1 MAGSYP
7 KLSVVIPTFNEEAIL
22 SECMSHIYE
31 ADPNVEIIIADG
43 GSTDLTMKIAVEHG
57 ARVCCSEQ
65 GRGSQCNT
73 GATLASGD
81 VLVFLHAD
89 TKLPAE
95 AISQLE
101 KIFQDDSVLVGTFHI
116 SFDMQHWLLQLFC
129 WLSRFDRGRFRFGD
143 HCIVIRK
150 SFFDTLG
157 GFPNWRLFED
167 IELMRKARK
176 KTRIYRFPMTV
187 VTSARRLIQ
196 NGIIR
201 QQIRNIY
208 YTSLY
213 LLGVSP
219 EKLATMYESQ
229 KHSLNSVYLIIF
241 VRFPYP
247 GKVKTRLATSIGN
260 DEAARLYRLCTE
272 NVFKET
278 EKLSDNVLRYIFYAD
293 KDDEDNVMKW
303 AGPVFHFMP
312 QVEGDLGIRIEAA
325 FSYVFGQGAR
335 NAVIVASDVPDL
347 SAEIIGNAISALIDN
362 DVVIGPTND
371 GGYYLLGMNGM
382 HSELFRGITW
392 STTEVY
398 AETLSI
404 IEYLGLKVHCLR
416 VLDDIDTEDDLH
428 RWLGSSSKEG
438 NPVRRAMQ
446 NIATT
451 F

>member
-1 MAGSYP
+1 MARIYP
-7 KLSVVIPTFNEEAIL
+7 TLSVVIPTLNEEAIL
-22 SECMSHIYE
+22 SECISHIYE

-81 VLVFLHAD
+81 ILIFLHAD
-89 TKLPAE
+89 TKLPE
-95 AISQLE
+95 DAISQLK

-116 SFDMQHWLLQLFC
+116 SFDTQHWLLRLFC

-143 HCIVIRK
+143 QCIVIRK

-167 IELMRKARK
+167 IELIRRARK

-201 QQIRNIY
+201 QQVRNIY

-219 EKLATMYESQ
+219 EKLATKYESE
-229 KHSLNSVYLIIF
+229 KKDLSSVYLIIF
-241 VRFPYP
+241 VRFPHP
-247 GKVKTRLATSIGN
+247 GKVKTRLAISIGN
-260 DEAARLYRLCTE
+260 DNAARLYRLCTE

-278 EKLSDNVLRYIFYAD
+278 EKLSDNVKRYIFYAD

-303 AGPVFHFMP
+303 AGPVFQFRP
-312 QVEGDLGIRIEAA
+312 QVEGDLGTRIEAA
-325 FSYVFGQGAR
+325 FNYVFRQGAR
-335 NAVIVASDVPDL
+335 KAVIVASDVPDL
-347 SAEIIGNAISALIDN
+347 SAEIIENAISALTDDDI
-362 DVVIGPTND
+362 VIGPTND
-371 GGYYLLGMNGM
+371 GGYYLLGMNRR
-382 HSELFRGITW
+382 HSELLRGITW
-392 STTEVY
+392 STAEVY
-398 AETLSI
+398 DETLSI

-416 VLDDIDTEDDLH
+416 ALDDIDKEDDLH
-428 RWLGSSSKEG
+428 RWLGASSREG
-438 NPVRRAMQ
+438 NPVRRAIQ
-446 NIATT
+446 NITT
-451 F
+451 TY

>member
-1 MAGSYP
+1 M
-7 KLSVVIPTFNEEAIL
+7 
-22 SECMSHIYE
+22 
-31 ADPNVEIIIADG
+31 
-43 GSTDLTMKIAVEHG
+43 
-57 ARVCCSEQ
+57 
-65 GRGSQCNT
+65 
-73 GATLASGD
+73 
-81 VLVFLHAD
+81 
-89 TKLPAE
+89 
-95 AISQLE
+95 
-101 KIFQDDSVLVGTFHI
+101 
-116 SFDMQHWLLQLFC
+116 
-129 WLSRFDRGRFRFGD
+129 GRFRFGD
-143 HCIVIRK
+143 QCIVIRK
-150 SFFDTLG
+150 SFFNTLG

-219 EKLATMYESQ
+219 EKLATMYGSE
-229 KHSLNSVYLIIF
+229 KKGLNGVYLIIF
-241 VRFPYP
+241 VRFPHP

-260 DEAARLYRLCTE
+260 DKAARLYRLCTE

-278 EKLSDNVLRYIFYAD
+278 KKLSDNVLRHIFYAD
-293 KDDEDNVMKW
+293 KDDEDNVIKW
-303 AGPVFHFMP
+303 AGPVFHFMS

-325 FSYVFGQGAR
+325 FNYVFRQGAR
-335 NAVIVASDVPDL
+335 KAVIVASDVPDL
-347 SAEIIGNAISALIDN
+347 SAEIIENAINALTDN
-362 DVVIGPTND
+362 DIVIGPTND
-371 GGYYLLGMNGM
+371 GGYYLLGMNGV
-382 HSELFRGITW
+382 HNDLFHGVTW

-416 VLDDIDTEDDLH
+416 ALDDIDTEEDLH
-428 RWLGSSSKEG
+428 RWLDASSIEG

-446 NIATT
+446 NMATT
-451 F
+451 S